1 MGSKSVYFMGT
12 HKFLQDRNVTCSK
25 NKQNKSNIKMNIK
38 YVLFIPQK
46 LYQVSIIMIVFHN
59 WCYLQ
64 QQQIYIFIF

>member
-38 YVLFIPQK
+38 YVL
-46 LYQVSIIMIVFHN
+46 YSSEIISGFNYYDCFSN

-64 QQQIYIFIF
+64 QQQIYIFIL